1 MLESSVT
8 SSVLKGGTGEWRAAK
23 VTVTRVK
30 LMLSFRGLG
39 FVQHID
45 SHQPWGS
52 ERAETP
58 LKLMPWDCALPLPY
72 LCAPIIH

>member
-30 LMLSFRGLG
+30 LMLSFPEYLDLSNTLIAISPGAQRGLG
-39 FVQHID
+39 
-45 SHQPWGS
+45 
-52 ERAETP
+52 P
-58 LKLMPWDCALPLPY
+58 LLS
-72 LCAPIIH
+72 